1 MSSRGREMSKGIVMS
16 SKGKASRDVGYAAN
30 NVHCELKRLRVS
42 SSWIP
47 NCEWQLVATSSWYVP
62 KPWQW

>member
-30 NVHCELKRLRVS
+30 KVHYELKRLRVS
-42 SSWIP
+42 SF
-47 NCEWQLVATSSWYVP
+47 
-62 KPWQW
+62 